1 MIIALA
7 LGLFFIVSFGLFAVL
22 GSFWGLVATAATW
35 IAMVV
40 IYSRPI
46 RTKTRHVAQ

>member
-1 MIIALA
+1 MVIAIA
-7 LGLFFIVSFGLFAVL
+7 LGLFFIVSFGLFEIL
-22 GSFWGLVATAATW
+22 GSFWGLVATACIW

-46 RTKTRHVAQ
+46 RTKTRSVAQ